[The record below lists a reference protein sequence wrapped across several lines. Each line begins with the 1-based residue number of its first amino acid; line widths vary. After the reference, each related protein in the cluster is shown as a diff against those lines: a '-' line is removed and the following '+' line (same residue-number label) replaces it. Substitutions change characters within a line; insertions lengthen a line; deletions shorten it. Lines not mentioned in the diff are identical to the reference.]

1 MLERHIT
8 ICAALAAGCGSSP
21 PAPRLPVPPLAD
33 TATHTVRRVEVATG
47 VSLEVLDFGGTGT
60 PIVLLAGLGNTA
72 HVFDDFAPALAVNH
86 RVVGITRRGF
96 RSSTTTATGYDVATR
111 AADDLAVLD
120 ALHFERAILI
130 GHSLAGDEL
139 TELATTHG
147 DRVISLVYLD
157 AAHDHAAIRAVL
169 ATAPKDLDRP
179 PPRSAFASV
188 TAFGQ
193 WIRAFVGFEL
203 SRGELLASLV
213 LGPHGEVID
222 MRDRPITTQR
232 YMEGAT
238 AQDFTRVHA
247 PALVLM
253 AEWTEASHPGYRDL
267 DAGSRARLHDWFPL
281 MAAVGE
287 ATRARVKRDLAG
299 ARLVEVEHGHHY
311 MFITERPV
319 VLDAIR
325 TFLEATAPHSQT

>member
-1 MLERHIT
+1 VTRHIA
-8 ICAALAAGCGSSP
+8 ICAALAVGCGSSQPAPRP
-21 PAPRLPVPPLAD
+21 PAPAVVD
-33 TATHTVRRVEVATG
+33 TAAHTVRRVEVATG

-72 HVFDDFAPALAVNH
+72 HVFDDFAPALTSGH

-96 RSSTTTATGYDVATR
+96 GSSSTTDTGYDVATR
-111 AADDLAVLD
+111 ASDDLAVLD
-120 ALHFERAILI
+120 ALGFDRAILV

-139 TELATTHG
+139 TELAATHG
-147 DRVISLVYLD
+147 ERVAALVYID

-188 TAFGQ
+188 TAFGE
-193 WIRAFVGFEL
+193 WIRRFVGFEL

-213 LGPHGEVID
+213 LGPHGEVVD

-232 YMEGAT
+232 YLEGAT
-238 AQDFTRVHA
+238 SQDFTRVHA

-253 AEWTEASHPGYRDL
+253 AEWTEATHPGYQDL
-267 DAGSRARLHDWFPL
+267 DAGSRGKLHDWFPR

-287 ATRARVKRDLAG
+287 ATRVGVKRDLAG
-299 ARLVEVEHGHHY
+299 ARVGEVEHGHHY
-311 MFITERPV
+311 MFITEQHRV
-319 VLDAIR
+319 LEEIRAFLDA
-325 TFLEATAPHSQT
+325 TTPHPRL